1 MSDNKFSKGEA
12 IRFGWDRT
20 KGNLGFFIVYLII
33 LFFVEFFFSAFAGLF
48 EDSLPL
54 LAFIFN
60 VGSWIVS
67 IISSIF
73 VVKIGL
79 RLYGNEQIG
88 SYGFLSFSGS
98 LFFKYLLGYI
108 LYGLAIFIGLILLI
122 VPGVYLAIK
131 YQFVPYL
138 IVDKGMDPIEAFKES
153 GKMTA
158 GSKWNLFLFLIL
170 QVIIVI
176 LGFLAFIVGIF
187 VALPIVMVAEAYVY
201 KKLSSNAVVN
211 SEIASSDNL
220 FQPPAPTS

>member
-1 MSDNKFSKGEA
+1 MSDNRFSKGEA
-12 IRFGWDRT
+12 IRFGWDRM
-20 KGNLGFFIVYLII
+20 KGNLGFFIVFLII
-33 LFFVEFFFSAFAGLF
+33 LFFVEFFFSGFAGLF

-79 RLYGNEQIG
+79 RLYGNDQIG
-88 SYGFLSFSGS
+88 SYGFLSFSSS

-108 LYGLAIFIGLILLI
+108 LYGLAILIGLILLI

-138 IVDKGMDPIEAFKES
+138 IVDKGMDPIEAFTES
-153 GKMTA
+153 AKMTN
-158 GSKWNLFLFLIL
+158 GQKWNLFLLIL
-170 QVIIVI
+170 LYI
-176 LGFLAFIVGIF
+176 LILFVGLLALGVGLL
-187 VALPIVMVAEAYVY
+187 VAAPIVMIAQAYVY

-211 SEIASSDNL
+211 SEIASSDNP

>member
-88 SYGFLSFSGS
+88 SYGFLSFSSS

-108 LYGLAIFIGLILLI
+108 LYGLAILIGLILLI